1 MSLNILKIFIIFEL
15 INKYH
20 TYIVLSI
27 NGNNPYE
34 LLNKTIRKSFT
45 EDFLY
50 SSIYNNIYTLIGIG
64 NPNQNIIVNIIPT
77 QKDFLFSTKNCELF
91 YNNKYINKN
100 KLGFNNVTIHINS
113 SKIGYTKNNSK
124 SFFKNELIKL
134 DSSYNINFFC
144 GKERLKLDDYRNI
157 LIKKEFVEEEII
169 YPHSQSNL
177 INFSFV
183 YEETIN
189 EICGSIGLAP
199 YNNKNN
205 NKFIEQIKTSNI
217 IQNYYWNIN
226 YISLDKGFI
235 TIGILPHQYLNTEEN
250 KKYNYSNFVEIYNN
264 FALGNNHW
272 AIEFD
277 ELFFYSDNKMKNEKI
292 NINIGVNA
300 DFSFTKQIIVGSLN
314 YKKLIIVYFFQEYI
328 NKNICIE
335 ESFSNNINYS
345 IIKCYK
351 RPFEKEL
358 IKFPELYLYKKEF
371 QTNFCLSYKDLF
383 ITLEENIYFLI
394 IFRTPILQQ
403 INEIWELGIPF
414 LKKYQIIFNSDTKKI
429 GYYISKNISNEIIR
443 KDIKRNNN
451 VVFSFRTF
459 LELFVGFIFILLIIF
474 LLKNIYYNK
483 IKQQKRPYELQ
494 DEYYDYFSKNN
505 EMKKE
510 YIIDINSS
518 YENKIM
524 NKAIEM
530 KIN

>member
-1 MSLNILKIFIIFEL
+1 
-15 INKYH
+15 
-20 TYIVLSI
+20 
-27 NGNNPYE
+27 
-34 LLNKTIRKSFT
+34 
-45 EDFLY
+45 
-50 SSIYNNIYTLIGIG
+50 
-64 NPNQNIIVNIIPT
+64 
-77 QKDFLFSTKNCELF
+77 
-91 YNNKYINKN
+91 
-100 KLGFNNVTIHINS
+100 
-113 SKIGYTKNNSK
+113 
-124 SFFKNELIKL
+124 
-134 DSSYNINFFC
+134 
-144 GKERLKLDDYRNI
+144 
-157 LIKKEFVEEEII
+157 
-169 YPHSQSNL
+169 
-177 INFSFV
+177 
-183 YEETIN
+183 
-189 EICGSIGLAP
+189 
-199 YNNKNN
+199 
-205 NKFIEQIKTSNI
+205 
-217 IQNYYWNIN
+217 
-226 YISLDKGFI
+226 
-235 TIGILPHQYLNTEEN
+235 
-250 KKYNYSNFVEIYNN
+250 
-264 FALGNNHW
+264 
-272 AIEFD
+272 
-277 ELFFYSDNKMKNEKI
+277 MKNDKI

-335 ESFSNNINYS
+335 ENFSNNINYS

-403 INEIWELGIPF
+403 KNEIWELGIPF

-429 GYYISKNISNEIIR
+429 GYYISRNISNDLIR

-474 LLKNIYYNK
+474 LLKSIYYNK

>member
-1 MSLNILKIFIIFEL
+1 
-15 INKYH
+15 
-20 TYIVLSI
+20 
-27 NGNNPYE
+27 
-34 LLNKTIRKSFT
+34 
-45 EDFLY
+45 
-50 SSIYNNIYTLIGIG
+50 
-64 NPNQNIIVNIIPT
+64 
-77 QKDFLFSTKNCELF
+77 
-91 YNNKYINKN
+91 
-100 KLGFNNVTIHINS
+100 
-113 SKIGYTKNNSK
+113 
-124 SFFKNELIKL
+124 
-134 DSSYNINFFC
+134 
-144 GKERLKLDDYRNI
+144 
-157 LIKKEFVEEEII
+157 
-169 YPHSQSNL
+169 
-177 INFSFV
+177 
-183 YEETIN
+183 
-189 EICGSIGLAP
+189 
-199 YNNKNN
+199 
-205 NKFIEQIKTSNI
+205 
-217 IQNYYWNIN
+217 
-226 YISLDKGFI
+226 
-235 TIGILPHQYLNTEEN
+235 
-250 KKYNYSNFVEIYNN
+250 
-264 FALGNNHW
+264 
-272 AIEFD
+272 
-277 ELFFYSDNKMKNEKI
+277 MKNEKI

-300 DFSFTKQIIVGSLN
+300 DFSFTKQIIVGSSN
-314 YKKLIIVYFFQEYI
+314 YKELILVYFFQEYI

-351 RPFEKEL
+351 RQFEKEL

-429 GYYISKNISNEIIR
+429 GYYITKNISNDLIR

-474 LLKNIYYNK
+474 LLKSIYYNK